1 MERTPASQATTTF
14 TTLVGMTLTLV
25 LIGLLSVVAL
35 LGARW
40 EKQLRQEVRI
50 QVYFQRDIDA
60 SLLKTAI
67 LSVETDRAV
76 EEGEYLDPKTEA
88 EKLEITLGEDF
99 VDFLGYVPL
108 PPAMDVRVKPE
119 FSHTEEL
126 ELLASRLND
135 VTGVSDVVWQSGLL
149 SKIEATI
156 DRLMLPL
163 AGLVLVCLF
172 IALALMNNTVRLTV
186 FSRRFLIRNM
196 QLVGAKPSFIR
207 KPFISQGLL
216 LGVTS
221 GLLAFALLIGALSA
235 LKAYSFESAILLS
248 NNLIAIL
255 AGTLIVLG
263 GLLGIISTTLAVNRY
278 LHLDIGR
285 LH

>member
-50 QVYFQRDIDA
+50 QVYFQRDIDK
-60 SLLKTAI
+60 SLLKSAI
-67 LSVETDRAV
+67 LSVTTDKAV
-76 EEGEYLDPKTEA
+76 EAGEYLDPKSEA
-88 EKLEITLGEDF
+88 ENLEQELGEDF
-99 VDFLGYVPL
+99 IDFLGYVPL
-108 PPAMDVRVKPE
+108 PPAMNVKVKPE
-119 FSHTEEL
+119 FGRSEEL
-126 ELLASRLND
+126 ELLEARLNE
-135 VTGVSDVVWQSGLL
+135 VPGVSDVVWQSGLL
-149 SKIEATI
+149 GKIEATI

-207 KPFISQGLL
+207 KPFINQGLI
-216 LGVTS
+216 LGITS
-221 GLLAFALLIGALSA
+221 GLLAFALLMGGLAG
-235 LKAYSFESAILLS
+235 LKAYAFESAILLS
-248 NNLIAIL
+248 GEIVVIMAAVLIA
-255 AGTLIVLG
+255 LG

>member
-1 MERTPASQATTTF
+1 
-14 TTLVGMTLTLV
+14 MTLTLV

-50 QVYFQRDIDA
+50 QVYFQRDIDE
-60 SLLKTAI
+60 SLLKSAI
-67 LSVETDRAV
+67 LSVTTDKAV
-76 EEGEYLDPKTEA
+76 EAGEYLDPKSEA
-88 EKLEITLGEDF
+88 ENLEQELGEDF
-99 VDFLGYVPL
+99 IDFLGYVPL
-108 PPAMDVRVKPE
+108 PPAMNVKVKPE
-119 FSHTEEL
+119 FGRSEEL
-126 ELLASRLND
+126 ELLEARLNE
-135 VTGVSDVVWQSGLL
+135 VPGVSDVVWQSGLL
-149 SKIEATI
+149 GKIEATI

-163 AGLVLVCLF
+163 AGLVIVCLF

-207 KPFISQGLL
+207 KPFINQGLI
-216 LGVTS
+216 LGITS
-221 GLLAFALLIGALSA
+221 GLLAFALLMGGLAG
-235 LKAYSFESAILLS
+235 LKAYAFESAILLS
-248 NNLIAIL
+248 GEIVVIIAAVLIA
-255 AGTLIVLG
+255 LG

>member
-1 MERTPASQATTTF
+1 MERTPASQTTTTF

-50 QVYFQRDIDA
+50 QVYFQRDIDE
-60 SLLKTAI
+60 SLLKSAI
-67 LSVETDRAV
+67 LSVTTDKAV
-76 EEGEYLDPKTEA
+76 EAGEYLDPKSEA
-88 EKLEITLGEDF
+88 ENLEQELGEDF
-99 VDFLGYVPL
+99 IDFLGYVPL
-108 PPAMDVRVKPE
+108 PPAMNVKVKPE
-119 FSHTEEL
+119 FGRSEEL
-126 ELLASRLND
+126 ELLEARLNE
-135 VTGVSDVVWQSGLL
+135 VPGVSDVVWQSGLL
-149 SKIEATI
+149 GKIEATI

-207 KPFISQGLL
+207 KPFINQGLI
-216 LGVTS
+216 LGITS
-221 GLLAFALLIGALSA
+221 GLLAFALLMGGLAG
-235 LKAYSFESAILLS
+235 LKAYAFESAILLS
-248 NNLIAIL
+248 GEIVVIMAAVLIA
-255 AGTLIVLG
+255 LG

>member
-50 QVYFQRDIDA
+50 QVYFQRDIDE
-60 SLLKTAI
+60 SLLKSAI
-67 LSVETDRAV
+67 LSVTTDKAV
-76 EEGEYLDPKTEA
+76 EAGEYLDPKSEA
-88 EKLEITLGEDF
+88 ENLEQELGEDF
-99 VDFLGYVPL
+99 IDFLGYVPL
-108 PPAMDVRVKPE
+108 PPAMNVKVKPE
-119 FSHTEEL
+119 FGRSEEL
-126 ELLASRLND
+126 KLLEARLNE
-135 VTGVSDVVWQSGLL
+135 VPGVSDVVWQSGLL
-149 SKIEATI
+149 GKIEATI

-207 KPFISQGLL
+207 KPFINQGLI
-216 LGVTS
+216 LGITS
-221 GLLAFALLIGALSA
+221 GLLAFALLMGGLAG
-235 LKAYSFESAILLS
+235 LKAYAFESAILLS
-248 NNLIAIL
+248 GEIVVIMAAVLIA
-255 AGTLIVLG
+255 LG

>member
-50 QVYFQRDIDA
+50 QVYFQRDIDE
-60 SLLKTAI
+60 SLLKSAI
-67 LSVETDRAV
+67 LSVTTDKAV
-76 EEGEYLDPKTEA
+76 EAGEYLDPKSEA
-88 EKLEITLGEDF
+88 ENLEQELGEDF
-99 VDFLGYVPL
+99 IDFLGYVPL
-108 PPAMDVRVKPE
+108 PPAMNVKVKPE
-119 FSHTEEL
+119 FGRSEEL
-126 ELLASRLND
+126 ELLEARLNE
-135 VTGVSDVVWQSGLL
+135 VPGVSDVVWQSGLL
-149 SKIEATI
+149 GKIEATI

-163 AGLVLVCLF
+163 AGLVIVCLF

-207 KPFISQGLL
+207 KPFINQGLI
-216 LGVTS
+216 LGITS
-221 GLLAFALLIGALSA
+221 GLLAFALLMGGLAG
-235 LKAYSFESAILLS
+235 LKAYAFESAILLS
-248 NNLIAIL
+248 GEIVVIIAAVLIA
-255 AGTLIVLG
+255 LG

>member
-25 LIGLLSVVAL
+25 LVGLLSVVAL

-60 SLLKTAI
+60 SLLKSAI
-67 LSVETDRAV
+67 LSVETDKAV
-76 EEGEYLDPKTEA
+76 EEGEYLDPKSES
-88 EKLEITLGEDF
+88 EKLEAELGEDF
-99 VDFLGYVPL
+99 VEFLGYVPL

-119 FSHTEEL
+119 FGHTEEL
-126 ELLASRLND
+126 ELLEARLNE
-135 VTGVSDVVWQSGLL
+135 VPGVSDVVWQSGLL
-149 SKIEATI
+149 GKIEATI
-156 DRLMLPL
+156 DKLMIPL
-163 AGLVLVCLF
+163 AGLVLVCLV

-207 KPFISQGLL
+207 KPFINQGLV
-216 LGVTS
+216 LGITS
-221 GLLAFALLIGALSA
+221 GLLAFALLMGGLAG
-235 LKAYSFESAILLS
+235 LKTYAFESAILLS
-248 NNLIAIL
+248 NDLIAIM

>member
-50 QVYFQRDIDA
+50 QVYFQRDIDE
-60 SLLKTAI
+60 SLLKSAI
-67 LSVETDRAV
+67 LSVETDKAV
-76 EEGEYLDPKTEA
+76 EHGKYLDPKSEA
-88 EKLEITLGEDF
+88 EKLEATLGEDF
-99 VDFLGYVPL
+99 IDFLGYVPL
-108 PPAMDVRVKPE
+108 PPAMDVKVKPG
-119 FSHTEEL
+119 FSHTDQLGLL
-126 ELLASRLND
+126 EGRLND
-135 VTGVSDVVWQSGLL
+135 VPGVSDVVWQKGLL

-163 AGLVLVCLF
+163 IGLVLICLF

-207 KPFISQGLL
+207 KPFINQGLL
-216 LGVTS
+216 LGITS
-221 GLLAFALLIGALSA
+221 GLLAFALLMGGLTL
-235 LKAYSFESAILLS
+235 LKAYAFESAILLS
-248 NNLIAIL
+248 SNIIATL
-255 AGTLIVLG
+255 AGSLIILG